1 MEMERKSG
9 WMAVIMMVSGSLD
22 YKLARVHLMEVME
35 EFMQVLGKTIS
46 CMEMENS
53 HGQMVKNTLVNTP
66 KTSKQVMVAFNGPT
80 EKFTK
85 ACGLTAF
92 NTEKVCT

>member
-35 EFMQVLGKTIS
+35 EFM
-46 CMEMENS
+46 
-53 HGQMVKNTLVNTP
+53 
-66 KTSKQVMVAFNGPT
+66 
-80 EKFTK
+80 
-85 ACGLTAF
+85 
-92 NTEKVCT
+92 